1 MSLFMHRAGVMA
13 GPRYSAAAS
22 DYFARLDAVSG
33 RVTAYDRANANLID
47 ALVALGGAYWDTA
60 GTITTLCAKAFA
72 GLTVPLR
79 DGMSAGTSY
88 NFVSGDLN
96 VKTGLKG
103 NGTSKYIGANRNN
116 NADGQNDNSN
126 SIWITEVNTAGV
138 LNIAFMGVGA
148 ASDGTNILGANTT
161 TLNYILRSRC
171 ATAGNASY
179 STGGPRT
186 GLHGIT
192 RTGSANYTYK
202 FNDLTGT
209 ITQASQTTFNGD
221 VLAFARGDASN
232 VPGLF
237 SDARMSCYH
246 IGPAVTMTTL
256 EGILS
261 TFMTEVN
268 AV

>member
-1 MSLFMHRAGVMA
+1 MLASVIASTRR
-13 GPRYSAAAS
+13 RYSAAAL

-33 RVTAYDRANANLID
+33 RVQAYDRANANLID

-79 DGMSAGTSY
+79 DGMSVGTSY

-103 NGTSKYIGANRNN
+103 NASNKYLGANRNN

-126 SIWITEVNTAGV
+126 SVWITEANTAGTGT
-138 LNIAFMGVGA
+138 IAFMGAGA
-148 ASDGTNILGANTT
+148 AANGANVISANTATFVYTT
-161 TLNYILRSRC
+161 RSRC
-171 ATAGNASY
+171 ATGTNTSY
-179 STGGPRT
+179 TSGSHRT
-186 GLHGIT
+186 GFHGIA
-192 RTGSANYTYK
+192 RTGSANYGFK
-202 FNDLTGT
+202 FSDLTGT
-209 ITQASQTTFNGD
+209 ITQASQTAFNGD
-221 VLAFARGDASN
+221 VLVFGRNDASN
-232 VPGLF
+232 VPGIF
-237 SDARMSCYH
+237 SDARMSVYH
-246 IGPAVTMTTL
+246 IGPAVTMATL

>member
-1 MSLFMHRAGVMA
+1 MSLFLHRAGVMA

-72 GLTVPLR
+72 GITVPLR

-103 NGTSKYIGANRNN
+103 NGTNKYIGANRNN

-126 SIWITEVNTAGV
+126 SIWITEVNTADVSFVG
-138 LNIAFMGVGA
+138 FMGCGA
-148 ASDGTNILGANTT
+148 ASNGSNFIGAETT
-161 TLNYILRSRC
+161 TLNYSLRSR
-171 ATAGNASY
+171 TLTGSSVSY

-186 GLHGIT
+186 GFHGIA
-192 RTGSANYTYK
+192 RTGSANYVYK
-202 FNDLTGT
+202 FDDLTAT
-209 ITQASQTTFNGD
+209 LTVTSQTPFNGD
-221 VLAFARGDASN
+221 VLVFARGNASN

-261 TFMTEVN
+261 TFMTEVD